1 MDSQRQNRAS
11 SSTEQET
18 LISHRK
24 QSPSSTPVVS
34 STNTTTM
41 TSMTQSVGQGKQY
54 NVPGKEGM
62 DVTSYEALFDSGY
75 STGLP
80 VSAQTSSNN
89 IHSFSSE
96 SCINKSSVSHLQ
108 QDLKLGKEVES
119 TASDSGLCIDSRH
132 DLDSSSHL
140 TLKAEE
146 EGSLVSSSS
155 TQLPTS
161 LRLDLNNIGVEA
173 LIPNEEG
180 NSLLH
185 QAIVRGPS
193 DVALALIQKAVHPDL
208 LDVRNAVGQVSVGF
222 CKTFFL

>member
-1 MDSQRQNRAS
+1 MDGQRQNRAS
-11 SSTEQET
+11 SSTQPET
-18 LISHRK
+18 LVSHRK
-24 QSPSSTPVVS
+24 QSPSSTPFVS
-34 STNTTTM
+34 SSNTTTM
-41 TSMTQSVGQGKQY
+41 TSMTQSVGQDKQY
-54 NVPGKEGM
+54 HLPGKEGM

-89 IHSFSSE
+89 IGSFPSE
-96 SCINKSSVSHLQ
+96 SCIDKSSLPHLQ
-108 QDLKLGKEVES
+108 QQHFKLGKEVES

-140 TLKAEE
+140 TVKTEE

-161 LRLDLNNIGVEA
+161 LRLDLNKIGVEA

-180 NSLLH
+180 YSLLH
-185 QAIVRGPS
+185 QAIVRGPG

-208 LDVRNAVGQVSVGF
+208 LDVRNAVGQVSLCF
-222 CKTFFL
+222 